1 MLPYLVPSALFGLS
15 KKMTLSVRRS
25 WGIGMIHSG
34 IRRNTKFFAGC
45 ILHDPYRY
53 AHVRWTRPTDTRYR
67 IEPVCTS
74 RECLKRR
81 SLFRHARLCSRL
93 RGQVFRMCC
102 CASFQKLALP
112 YAAWSAVG
120 NRTQLVQSGR
130 DRFCANSTADYLIF
144 FHGRTQGTT
153 VPALLCS
160 E

>member
-1 MLPYLVPSALFGLS
+1 MGYRHDTFRYPPQYKVFRRLHSARSVPL
-15 KKMTLSVRRS
+15 R
-25 WGIGMIHSG
+25 
-34 IRRNTKFFAGC
+34 
-45 ILHDPYRY
+45 
-53 AHVRWTRPTDTRYR
+53 TRPTDTRYR

-81 SLFRHARLCSRL
+81 GLFRHACLCSRL

-102 CASFQKLALP
+102 SASFQKLTLP

-160 E
+160 YKTPREKNRRSIVYIYRPVG